1 MRLGRQVLR
10 RRLWCVSKRTKLL
23 AKISIAIAPAL
34 NYTFPTDRESILN
47 AKIVERPGLSFR
59 VFPPSQVR
67 GTLVFSVNFKSY
79 HLMLDD
85 SILESEPVK
94 W

>member
-1 MRLGRQVLR
+1 MVRLKQNQ
-10 RRLWCVSKRTKLL
+10 TL
-23 AKISIAIAPAL
+23 AKISIAIAPPL
-34 NYTFPTDRESILN
+34 NYTFPTDRRAILDLKIIESL
-47 AKIVERPGLSFR
+47 GFSFGGVLFDR
-59 VFPPSQVR
+59 KVR
-67 GTLVFSVNFKSY
+67 GTLAFSVNFKSY